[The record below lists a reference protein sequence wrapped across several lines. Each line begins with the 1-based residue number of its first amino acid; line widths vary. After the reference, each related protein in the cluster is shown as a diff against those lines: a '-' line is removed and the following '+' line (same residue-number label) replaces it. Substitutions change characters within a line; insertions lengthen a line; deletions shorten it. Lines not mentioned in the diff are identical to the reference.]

1 MPRRAKTCAGTGI
14 QKKMEN
20 GSIGTM
26 RSFHTGTATRRRS
39 FLPSCDS
46 THQRRSTVPST
57 QPAAVTA
64 AAISTSRASNS
75 ESCFT
80 QAWGWWFLAGQGDRT
95 SLELMT
101 RKESAPT
108 PSSTAYSMSLSRQ
121 NPGCDVRAPAHLDC
135 ALCACTPAHA
145 YSARFS
151 ADVSSPFARA
161 FWDAVLLAR
170 FSPSCRARAPL
181 DADAR
186 FSAARSRRPRKLAP
200 PRAPTPSTCELNR

>member
-80 QAWGWWFLAGQGDRT
+80 QAWGWWFLAGQGDRA

-121 NPGCDVRAPAHLDC
+121 TPDCDVRAPACLGC
-135 ALCACTPAHA
+135 ALCARLLMHT
-145 YSARFS
+145 
-151 ADVSSPFARA
+151 ARA
-161 FWDAVLLAR
+161 FLRTRPRQLRAR
-170 FSPSCRARAPL
+170 FGTPCCWRAFRPRAARARLWTLMRASRQRG
-181 DADAR
+181 ADAR
-186 FSAARSRRPRKLAP
+186 ASSRRRAHPLLP
-200 PRAPTPSTCELNR
+200 PAS